1 MNTLIYRGKLDH
13 YLKAPL
19 YVIVLFVLGDIALFF
34 LNIKLALLAVP
45 CILVYALVIWAFYR
59 WNREQ
64 LNREIINFAT
74 RYGTV
79 QKELLGKLEIPYAL
93 LDTNGRFLW
102 RNEAFFQ
109 LAGEDSDFQ
118 KSVTSLFGEINK
130 DRIAA
135 IGEDPLV
142 FGLKSDH
149 HTYRATLQ
157 QLTIDNFREKK
168 EVTDSLNLSMDRVI
182 AFMLF
187 DETRL
192 VALRQKNIDQ
202 ELVVA
207 QVSIDNYEET
217 IDSVEAVRR
226 ALLVALIDR
235 KVNKYF
241 QSSDAIV
248 RKNDRDKYI
257 VLFQRKYLAK
267 MEEDRFSILEEIK
280 NTKAGNDNEITLSI
294 GIGLG
299 GRSYT
304 QNTEYARAAMD
315 LALGR
320 GGSQAAIK
328 SGDETRY
335 YGIRGREVEKNTR
348 VKARVKAQALREIVT
363 SRDTILVMGHKIT
376 DIDAFGAAVGVY
388 VAARELGKEARI
400 VVDTVT
406 SSLRPLVSL
415 FTGDR
420 GYPEHMIISPEEA
433 LQIVD
438 KHTLVVVVD
447 TNRPNYTVAPDLLNR
462 TRHIVV
468 FDHHRQG
475 EEVVQNPVLSYIEPY
490 ASSACEMIAEVLQY
504 FSEKVQL
511 RPTEAD
517 CIYAG
522 ILIDTDNFAAKV
534 GVRTFEA
541 AAYLRRNGADVIR
554 VRKMLRE
561 DMATYKARAQVV
573 RDAEVYHDHYAVA
586 ICETTDVESPTIVGA
601 QAANELLNIV
611 GIKASFVITD
621 YRGKVYISA
630 RSIDEVDVQKLM
642 EQLGGGGHLNI
653 AGAQIAGADIDEV
666 KQKLIGLIDEHVDK
680 GDL

>member
-130 DRIAA
+130 DRIEA

-335 YGIRGREVEKNTR
+335 YGSRGREIERNTR

-666 KQKLIGLIDEHVDK
+666 KQKLIELIDEHVDK

>member
-45 CILVYALVIWAFYR
+45 CILIYALVIWAFYR

-304 QNTEYARAAMD
+304 KNTEYARAAMD

-348 VKARVKAQALREIVT
+348 VKARVKAQALREIMT

-653 AGAQIAGADIDEV
+653 AGAQIPGDDIDEV
-666 KQKLIGLIDEHVDK
+666 KQKLIELIDEHVDK

>member
-130 DRIAA
+130 DRIEA

-280 NTKAGNDNEITLSI
+280 NTKAGNNNEITLSI

-335 YGIRGREVEKNTR
+335 YGSRGREIERNTR

-522 ILIDTDNFAAKV
+522 ILIDTNNFAAKV

>member
-34 LNIKLALLAVP
+34 LNIKLALLAIP

-142 FGLKSDH
+142 FGLKSDQ

-335 YGIRGREVEKNTR
+335 YGSHGREIERNTR
-348 VKARVKAQALREIVT
+348 VKARVKAQALREIMT

-653 AGAQIAGADIDEV
+653 AGAQIPGADIDEV
-666 KQKLIGLIDEHVDK
+666 KQKLIELIDEHVDK

>member
-135 IGEDPLV
+135 IGEEPLV

-202 ELVVA
+202 ELAVA

-257 VLFQRKYLAK
+257 VLFQRQYLAK

-328 SGDETRY
+328 SGDEIRY

-348 VKARVKAQALREIVT
+348 VKARVKAQALREIMT

-522 ILIDTDNFAAKV
+522 ILIDTNNFAAKV

>member
-142 FGLKSDH
+142 FVLKSDH

-348 VKARVKAQALREIVT
+348 VKARVKAQALREIMT

-400 VVDTVT
+400 VVDMVT

-653 AGAQIAGADIDEV
+653 AGAQIPGADIDEV
-666 KQKLIGLIDEHVDK
+666 KQKLIELIDEHVDK

>member
-168 EVTDSLNLSMDRVI
+168 EATDSLNLSMDRVI

-187 DETRL
+187 DETKL

-328 SGDETRY
+328 SGDEIRY

-348 VKARVKAQALREIVT
+348 VKARVKAQALREIMT

-586 ICETTDVESPTIVGA
+586 ICETTEVESPTIVGA

>member
-192 VALRQKNIDQ
+192 VALRQKNINQ

-257 VLFQRKYLAK
+257 VLFQRQYLAK

-328 SGDETRY
+328 SGDEIRY

-522 ILIDTDNFAAKV
+522 ILIDTNNFAAKV

-666 KQKLIGLIDEHVDK
+666 KQKLIELIDEHVDK

>member
-45 CILVYALVIWAFYR
+45 CILIYALVIWAFYR

-142 FGLKSDH
+142 FVLKSDH

-192 VALRQKNIDQ
+192 VALRQKNIDH

-348 VKARVKAQALREIVT
+348 VKARVKAQALREIMT

-522 ILIDTDNFAAKV
+522 ILIDTNNFAAKV

>member
-192 VALRQKNIDQ
+192 VALRQKNIDH

-348 VKARVKAQALREIVT
+348 VKARVKAQALREIMT

-653 AGAQIAGADIDEV
+653 AGAQIQGDDIDEV
-666 KQKLIGLIDEHVDK
+666 KQKLIELIDEHVDK

>member
-202 ELVVA
+202 ELAVA

-257 VLFQRKYLAK
+257 VLFQRQYLAK
-267 MEEDRFSILEEIK
+267 MEKDRFSILEEIK

-328 SGDETRY
+328 SGDEIRY

-348 VKARVKAQALREIVT
+348 VKARVKAQALREIMT

-522 ILIDTDNFAAKV
+522 ILIDTNNFAAKV

>member
-267 MEEDRFSILEEIK
+267 MEKDRFSILEEIK

-335 YGIRGREVEKNTR
+335 YGSHGREIERNTR
-348 VKARVKAQALREIVT
+348 VKARVKAQALREIMT

-586 ICETTDVESPTIVGA
+586 ICETTEVESPTIVGA

-621 YRGKVYISA
+621 YRGKIYISA

-653 AGAQIAGADIDEV
+653 AGAQIPGADIDEV

>member
-192 VALRQKNIDQ
+192 VALRQKNINQ

-315 LALGR
+315 LALSR

-348 VKARVKAQALREIVT
+348 VKARVKAQALREIMT

-522 ILIDTDNFAAKV
+522 ILIDTNNFAAKV

>member
-1 MNTLIYRGKLDH
+1 MNTLIYRGKPDH

-187 DETRL
+187 DETKL
-192 VALRQKNIDQ
+192 IALRQKNIDQ

-328 SGDETRY
+328 SGDEIRY

-348 VKARVKAQALREIVT
+348 VKARVKAQALREIMT

-522 ILIDTDNFAAKV
+522 ILIDTNNFAAKV

-666 KQKLIGLIDEHVDK
+666 KQKLIELIDEHVDK

>member
-34 LNIKLALLAVP
+34 FNIKLALLAVP
-45 CILVYALVIWAFYR
+45 CILIYALVIWAFYR

-328 SGDETRY
+328 SGDEIRY

-348 VKARVKAQALREIVT
+348 VKARVKAQALREIMT

>member
-45 CILVYALVIWAFYR
+45 CILIYALVIWAFYR

-267 MEEDRFSILEEIK
+267 MEEDHFSILEEIK

-348 VKARVKAQALREIVT
+348 VKARVKAQALREIMT

-653 AGAQIAGADIDEV
+653 AGAQIPGDDIDEV
-666 KQKLIGLIDEHVDK
+666 KQKLIELIDEHVDK

>member
-19 YVIVLFVLGDIALFF
+19 YVIVLFVLGDIVLFF
-34 LNIKLALLAVP
+34 LNLKLALFTVP
-45 CILVYALVIWAFYR
+45 CILVYALVIWAFYC

-109 LAGEDSDFQ
+109 LAGEDADFQ

-135 IGEDPLV
+135 IGEDPLI
-142 FGLKSDH
+142 FDLKSNH
-149 HTYRATLQ
+149 HSYRATLQ
-157 QLTIDNFREKK
+157 QLTIDNFREKRQA
-168 EVTDSLNLSMDRVI
+168 TSALNLSMDRVI

-192 VALRQKNIDQ
+192 VSLRQKNIDQ

-257 VLFQRKYLAK
+257 VLFQRKYLAR
-267 MEEDRFSILEEIK
+267 MEEDQFSILEEIK

-328 SGDETRY
+328 SGDEIRY

-348 VKARVKAQALREIVT
+348 VKARVKAQALREIMT

-415 FTGDR
+415 FTGER

-438 KHTLVVVVD
+438 KHALVVVVD

-511 RPTEAD
+511 RPAEAD

-573 RDAEVYHDHYAVA
+573 RDSEVYHDHYAVA
-586 ICETTDVESPTIVGA
+586 VCETMDVESPTIVGA

-653 AGAQIAGADIDEV
+653 AGAQIPGADIDEV
-666 KQKLIGLIDEHVDK
+666 KQKLIELIDEHVNK

>member
-34 LNIKLALLAVP
+34 LNIKLALLAIP

-187 DETRL
+187 DETKL

-328 SGDETRY
+328 SGDEIRY

-348 VKARVKAQALREIVT
+348 VKARVKAQALREIMT

-586 ICETTDVESPTIVGA
+586 ICETTEVESPTIVGA

>member
-19 YVIVLFVLGDIALFF
+19 YVIVLFVLGDIVLFF
-34 LNIKLALLAVP
+34 LNLKLALFAVP
-45 CILVYALVIWAFYR
+45 CILVYALVIWAFYC

-109 LAGEDSDFQ
+109 LAGEDADFQ

-135 IGEDPLV
+135 IGEDPLI
-142 FGLKSDH
+142 FDLKSNH
-149 HTYRATLQ
+149 HSYRATLQ
-157 QLTIDNFREKK
+157 QLTIDNFREKRQA
-168 EVTDSLNLSMDRVI
+168 TSALNLSMDRVI

-192 VALRQKNIDQ
+192 VSLRQKNIDQ

-226 ALLVALIDR
+226 ALLVALIER

-257 VLFQRKYLAK
+257 VLFQRKYLAR
-267 MEEDRFSILEEIK
+267 MEEDQFSILEEIK

-299 GRSYT
+299 GRGYT

-328 SGDETRY
+328 SGDEIRY

-348 VKARVKAQALREIVT
+348 VKARVKAQALREIMT

-415 FTGDR
+415 FTGER

-438 KHTLVVVVD
+438 KHALVVVVD

-511 RPTEAD
+511 RPAEAD

-573 RDAEVYHDHYAVA
+573 RDSEVYHDHYAVA
-586 ICETTDVESPTIVGA
+586 VCETMDVESPTIVGA

-653 AGAQIAGADIDEV
+653 AGAQIPGADIDEV
-666 KQKLIGLIDEHVDK
+666 KQKLIELIDEHVNK

>member
-130 DRIAA
+130 DRIEA

-335 YGIRGREVEKNTR
+335 YGSRGREIERNTR

-522 ILIDTDNFAAKV
+522 ILIDTNNFAAKV

-621 YRGKVYISA
+621 YRGKIYISA

>member
-19 YVIVLFVLGDIALFF
+19 YVIVLFVLGDIVLFF
-34 LNIKLALLAVP
+34 LNLKLALFAVP

-109 LAGEDSDFQ
+109 LAGEDADFQ

-135 IGEDPLV
+135 IGEDPLI
-142 FGLKSDH
+142 FDLKSNH
-149 HTYRATLQ
+149 HSYRATLQ
-157 QLTIDNFREKK
+157 QLTIDNFREKRQA
-168 EVTDSLNLSMDRVI
+168 TSALNLSMDRVI

-192 VALRQKNIDQ
+192 VSLRQKNIDQ

-257 VLFQRKYLAK
+257 VLFQRKYLAR
-267 MEEDRFSILEEIK
+267 MEEDQFSILEEIK

-328 SGDETRY
+328 SGDEIRY

-348 VKARVKAQALREIVT
+348 VKARVKAQALREIMT

-415 FTGDR
+415 FTGER

-438 KHTLVVVVD
+438 KHALVVVVD

-511 RPTEAD
+511 RPAEAD

-573 RDAEVYHDHYAVA
+573 RDSEVYHDHYAVA
-586 ICETTDVESPTIVGA
+586 VCETMDVESPTIVGA

-653 AGAQIAGADIDEV
+653 AGAQIPGADIDEV
-666 KQKLIGLIDEHVDK
+666 KQKLIELIDEHVNK

>member
-34 LNIKLALLAVP
+34 LNIKLALLAIP

-335 YGIRGREVEKNTR
+335 YGSHGREIERNTR
-348 VKARVKAQALREIVT
+348 VKARVKAQALREIMT

-653 AGAQIAGADIDEV
+653 AGAQIPGADIDEV
-666 KQKLIGLIDEHVDK
+666 KQKLIELIDEHVDK

>member
-45 CILVYALVIWAFYR
+45 CILIYALVIWAFYR

-335 YGIRGREVEKNTR
+335 YGSRGREIERNTR
-348 VKARVKAQALREIVT
+348 VKARVKAQALREIMT

-653 AGAQIAGADIDEV
+653 AGAQIPGDDIDEV
-666 KQKLIGLIDEHVDK
+666 KQKLIELIDEHVDK

>member
-335 YGIRGREVEKNTR
+335 YGSRGREIERNTR
-348 VKARVKAQALREIVT
+348 VKARVKAQALREIMT

-666 KQKLIGLIDEHVDK
+666 KQKLIELIDEHVDK

>member
-45 CILVYALVIWAFYR
+45 CILIYALVIWAFYR

-348 VKARVKAQALREIVT
+348 VKARVKAQALREIMT

-653 AGAQIAGADIDEV
+653 AGAQIPGADIDEV
-666 KQKLIGLIDEHVDK
+666 KQKLIELIDEHVDK

>member
-45 CILVYALVIWAFYR
+45 CILIYALVIWAFYR

-328 SGDETRY
+328 SGDEIRY

-348 VKARVKAQALREIVT
+348 VKARVKAQALREIMT

-522 ILIDTDNFAAKV
+522 ILIDTNNFAAKV

>member
-45 CILVYALVIWAFYR
+45 CILIYALVIWAFYR

-135 IGEDPLV
+135 IGEDPMV

-335 YGIRGREVEKNTR
+335 YGSRGREIERNTR

-653 AGAQIAGADIDEV
+653 AGAQIPGDDIDEV
-666 KQKLIGLIDEHVDK
+666 KQKLIELIDEHVDK

>member
-19 YVIVLFVLGDIALFF
+19 YVIILFVLGDIALFF

-142 FGLKSDH
+142 FVLKSDH

-187 DETRL
+187 DETKL

-257 VLFQRKYLAK
+257 VLFQRQYLAK

-328 SGDETRY
+328 SGDEIRY

-348 VKARVKAQALREIVT
+348 VKARVKAQALREIMT

-522 ILIDTDNFAAKV
+522 ILIDTNNFAAKV

>member
-1 MNTLIYRGKLDH
+1 MNTLTYTGKLDL
-13 YLKAPL
+13 YFKAPL

-34 LNIKLALLAVP
+34 LNLKLALLAVP
-45 CILVYALVIWAFYR
+45 CILVYALVIWLFYR
-59 WNREQ
+59 WNREK

-93 LDTNGRFLW
+93 LDSNGRFLW
-102 RNEAFFQ
+102 RNEAFFR

-118 KSVTSLFGEINK
+118 KSVTSHFGLINR

-135 IGEDPLV
+135 IGEEPLILR
-142 FGLKSDH
+142 LKSDH
-149 HTYRATLQ
+149 RSYRATLQ
-157 QLTIDNFREKK
+157 QLTIDHFGEA
-168 EVTDSLNLSMDRVI
+168 EEGAGDLNLGRDKVI

-187 DETRL
+187 DETKL
-192 VALRQKNIDQ
+192 VKLRQKNIDQ

-217 IDSVEAVRR
+217 VEAVEAVRR

-241 QSSDAIV
+241 QNSDAII

-257 VLFQRKYLAK
+257 VLFQRRYLAK
-267 MEEDRFSILEEIK
+267 MERDKFSILEEIK
-280 NTKAGNDNEITLSI
+280 NTKAGNENEITLSI

-299 GRSYT
+299 GASYS
-304 QNTEYARAAMD
+304 QNAEYARAAMD

-328 SGDETRY
+328 SGDEIRY
-335 YGIRGREVEKNTR
+335 YGMRGREIERNTR
-348 VKARVKAQALREIVT
+348 VKARVKAQALREIMT
-363 SRDTILVMGHKIT
+363 SRETILVMGHKIT

-415 FTGDR
+415 FTPDS
-420 GYPEHMIISPEEA
+420 GYPDHMIIRPEEA
-433 LQIVD
+433 LQLVD
-438 KHTLVVVVD
+438 RHSLVVVVD
-447 TNRPNYTVAPDLLNR
+447 TNRPSYTVAPDLLHR

-504 FSEKVQL
+504 FSEKVQI
-511 RPTEAD
+511 RPAEAD

-573 RDAEVYHDHYAVA
+573 RAAEVYHDHYAVSV
-586 ICETTDVESPTIVGA
+586 CGNLEVESPTIVGA

-653 AGAQIAGADIDEV
+653 AGAQIPGASAEEV
-666 KQKLIGLIDEHVDK
+666 KDRLVALIDEYVDR

>member
-45 CILVYALVIWAFYR
+45 CILIYALVIWAFYR

-348 VKARVKAQALREIVT
+348 VKARVKAQALREIMT

-653 AGAQIAGADIDEV
+653 AGAQIPGDDIDEV
-666 KQKLIGLIDEHVDK
+666 KQKLIKLIDEHVDK

>member
-192 VALRQKNIDQ
+192 VALRQKNINQ

-257 VLFQRKYLAK
+257 VLFQRQYLAK

-328 SGDETRY
+328 SGDEIRY

-348 VKARVKAQALREIVT
+348 VKARVKAQALREIMT

-522 ILIDTDNFAAKV
+522 ILIDTNNFAAKV

>member
-142 FGLKSDH
+142 FDLKSDH

-202 ELVVA
+202 ELAVA

-348 VKARVKAQALREIVT
+348 VKARVKAQALREIMT

-653 AGAQIAGADIDEV
+653 AGAQIPGDDIDEV
-666 KQKLIGLIDEHVDK
+666 KQKLIELIDEHVDK

>member
-192 VALRQKNIDQ
+192 VALRQKNIDH

-348 VKARVKAQALREIVT
+348 VKARVKAQALREIMT

-653 AGAQIAGADIDEV
+653 AGAQIPGADIDEV
-666 KQKLIGLIDEHVDK
+666 KQKLIELIDEHVDK

>member
-79 QKELLGKLEIPYAL
+79 QRELLGKLEIPYAL

-202 ELVVA
+202 ELAVA

-257 VLFQRKYLAK
+257 VLFQRQYLAK

-328 SGDETRY
+328 SGDEIRY

-348 VKARVKAQALREIVT
+348 VKARVKAQALREIMT

-522 ILIDTDNFAAKV
+522 ILIDTNNFAAKV

>member
-187 DETRL
+187 DETKL
-192 VALRQKNIDQ
+192 IALRQKNIDQ

-328 SGDETRY
+328 SGDEIRY

-348 VKARVKAQALREIVT
+348 VKARVKAQALREIMT

-522 ILIDTDNFAAKV
+522 ILIDTNNFAAKV

>member
-19 YVIVLFVLGDIALFF
+19 YVIVLFVLGDIVLFF
-34 LNIKLALLAVP
+34 LNLKLALFAVP

-109 LAGEDSDFQ
+109 LAGEDADFQ

-135 IGEDPLV
+135 IGEDPLI
-142 FGLKSDH
+142 FDLKSNH
-149 HTYRATLQ
+149 HSYRATLQ
-157 QLTIDNFREKK
+157 QLTIDNFREKRQA
-168 EVTDSLNLSMDRVI
+168 TSALNLSMDRVI

-192 VALRQKNIDQ
+192 VSLRQKNIDQ

-226 ALLVALIDR
+226 ALLVALIER

-257 VLFQRKYLAK
+257 VLFQRKYLAR
-267 MEEDRFSILEEIK
+267 MEEDQFSILEEIK

-328 SGDETRY
+328 SGDEIRY

-348 VKARVKAQALREIVT
+348 VKARVKAQALREIMT

-415 FTGDR
+415 FTGER

-438 KHTLVVVVD
+438 KHALVVVVD

-511 RPTEAD
+511 RPAEAD

-573 RDAEVYHDHYAVA
+573 RDSEVYHDHYAVA
-586 ICETTDVESPTIVGA
+586 VCETMDVESPTIVGA

-653 AGAQIAGADIDEV
+653 AGAQIPGADIDEV
-666 KQKLIGLIDEHVDK
+666 KQKLIELIDEHVNK

>member
-130 DRIAA
+130 DRIEA

-149 HTYRATLQ
+149 HIYRATLQ

-335 YGIRGREVEKNTR
+335 YGSRGREIERNTR

-522 ILIDTDNFAAKV
+522 ILIDTNNFAAKV

-573 RDAEVYHDHYAVA
+573 RDAEVYHNHYAVA